1 MSFTIFLAAALA
13 IAFAALAAIG
23 LPLIRGGAA
32 DAGGDEA
39 AALLRERLAA
49 IARDR
54 AAGLIDADAAVEAET
69 EAKRQVLD
77 VARRPIAASTVARRW
92 RMAAV
97 GFLGLAP
104 LAAAGLYLAVGAPA
118 LIDPP
123 PAPPRATA
131 DSIAALPEDDRRA
144 MIEAMVEGLAAR
156 LKDGPGDA
164 EGWRMLARSQMVL
177 ERPADSAESY
187 RKLLALVEGD
197 LDDWRNYTTA
207 LAAASPD
214 DRFPASAEFLHA
226 LDEIEKR
233 APGDMMALFYRGG
246 ALREAGDATGA
257 AALWRRL
264 LADMPD
270 DAPVRGTLE
279 SLIAEADAA
288 ALSGAVPK

>member
-1 MSFTIFLAAALA
+1 MTFTIFLAAALA
-13 IAFAALAAIG
+13 IAIASLAAIG
-23 LPLIRGGAA
+23 SPLLRRSAGET
-32 DAGGDEA
+32 GGDEA
-39 AALLRERLAA
+39 AALLGERLAA

-54 AAGLIDADAAVEAET
+54 AAGLIDADAAAEAET
-69 EAKRQVLD
+69 EAKRQILD
-77 VARRPIAASTVARRW
+77 VARRPVAPSTVARRW
-92 RMAAV
+92 RLAAV

-104 LAAAGLYLAVGAPA
+104 LAAAGLYLVVGAPA

-123 PAPPRATA
+123 PAPPGFTA
-131 DSIAALPEDDRRA
+131 DSIAALPDDERRA
-144 MIEAMVEGLAAR
+144 MIGAMVEGLAAR
-156 LKDGPGDA
+156 LQDEPGDA

-177 ERPADSAESY
+177 ERPDDSAASY
-187 RKLLALVEGD
+187 QRLLALVDGD
-197 LDDWRNYTTA
+197 LDDWRNYATA
-207 LAAASPD
+207 LAAASPG
-214 DRFPASAEFLHA
+214 DRFPASPEFLHA

-264 LADMPD
+264 LAGMPD